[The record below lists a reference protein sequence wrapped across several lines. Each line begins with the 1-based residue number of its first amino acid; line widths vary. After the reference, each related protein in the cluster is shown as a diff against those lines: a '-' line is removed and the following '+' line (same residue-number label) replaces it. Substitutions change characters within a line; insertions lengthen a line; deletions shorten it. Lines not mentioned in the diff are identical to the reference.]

1 MTMKLRPYFLFFCS
15 SALLLSCST
24 VFSDT
29 LDQSKLIDAL
39 SDRGMDELLLHLAE
53 TGEFADAAEPRLI
66 KVGQLRSASRDPKRT
81 AAQRLEAFDESRRV
95 LRGLIDDPEMADH
108 PLRPVWRTDL
118 AEMLLVTHLQGFR
131 RSAAGYYEFGVPSR
145 DQRAAFEADI
155 PVALAMLMQADTEFR
170 DLESRLTRDAALR
183 DQLDASLA
191 TDRIFDEY
199 RDQKSAWFTADAA
212 YLATLLPDDNP
223 YFVSLGAV
231 ASQSKTPAA
240 ERERLLD
247 LSLRKLEPFLAG
259 DAGGAAV
266 QARAQSLAGRV
277 ALAQGNAEAA
287 EREHLAA
294 ATSDTATNGW
304 NTDRRDAYLALAL
317 AQEAQGNADAARAQL
332 EELAEK
338 SAVRDRLDDR
348 LLVADALHLLRLR
361 QAESAPAGQR
371 NAQIES
377 AYGVYFDLLDDPNL
391 GDAASAVRNL
401 VYDRWASSLA
411 DDADVA
417 ALPPVVRMAV
427 ADIARRRGMLDLRQ
441 GEEARGQAQLQR
453 SIELGQSMGDRA
465 EVGDEVWAN
474 AQYNLAYATYA
485 MDPKKLSALL
495 RAADLAT
502 AVAEQTPDLAV
513 ATDAI
518 DLATRLLESLHRQY
532 AAQPGVTPAFERAM
546 KVLYGS
552 GHFDTTRPAD
562 DRLIY
567 YAYAMFHARG
577 EYEKAAELYD
587 QQLKTH
593 PSYLEAQA
601 QRVAALSQWYAQLP
615 SGAKRDAA
623 EADLLDA
630 AKKVAAVA
638 QPVMQ
643 NPPDARQGEAAA
655 RALGSARLAQAEV
668 YAGREQLDRALE
680 EIASFE
686 SDFADRPEL
695 VRRGLERRLLLLVK
709 AERLGQAQEAAGT
722 MMGRFPDAAAGVINN
737 VLNDM
742 ERQITALGDASPEA
756 AKLADAAAAMA
767 KLLADWAE
775 QQGFDKNQMLPY
787 HLVVLKSLRIADRP
801 DEALAYLRDTGVDGD
816 FANNVDVLF
825 EKSRALVTKGDPAS
839 LKAAA
844 PLLNRILGGLNAP
857 YPDIYWR
864 AWVAR
869 LEINLLLN
877 ERVDEVPRRV
887 RQLQQSHPDL
897 GGEPFKSQLE
907 AMAAQA
913 KDRG

>member
-1 MTMKLRPYFLFFCS
+1 MKQFSVPFFFICCVSAFPLFHV
-15 SALLLSCST
+15 SASA
-24 VFSDT
+24 DQ

-53 TGEFADAAEPRLI
+53 TGEFSDAAEPKLI
-66 KVGQLRSASRDPKRT
+66 RVGQLRSASRDPQRS
-81 AAQRLEAFDESRRV
+81 AAERLEAFDESRRV
-95 LRGLIDDPEMADH
+95 LRELIDDPEMANH

-170 DLESRLTRDAALR
+170 DLESRLTRDTALR

-191 TDRIFDEY
+191 TDRIFEEY

-223 YFVSLGAV
+223 YFASLGA
-231 ASQSKTPAA
+231 APSQAGTPAA
-240 ERERLLD
+240 ERDRLRE
-247 LSLRKLEPFLAG
+247 LSLRKLGPFLTG

-277 ALAQGNAEAA
+277 MLAQGKADAA
-287 EREHLAA
+287 EREHLIPATSAA
-294 ATSDTATNGW
+294 ATGDW
-304 NTDRRDAYLALAL
+304 NSDRRDAFLALAR
-317 AQEAQGNADAARAQL
+317 AQEAQGNADEARAQL

-338 SAVRDRLDDR
+338 SVVRDRLDDR
-348 LLVADALHLLRLR
+348 LLVADALHLLLLR
-361 QAESAPAGQR
+361 QSEAVPAPQR
-371 NAQIES
+371 TAQIEV
-377 AYGVYFDLLDDPNL
+377 AYGVYFELLDDPAL
-391 GDAASAVRNL
+391 GDSAPAIRNL

-411 DDADVA
+411 DEADLS
-417 ALPPVVRMAV
+417 ALPPAVRMAV
-427 ADIARRRGMLDLRQ
+427 ADISRRRGMLDLRQ
-441 GEEARGQAQLQR
+441 GEEEQGKARLQR
-453 SIELGQSMGDRA
+453 AIDLGESLGDRA
-465 EVGDEVWAN
+465 AVGDTVWAN

-485 MDPKKLSALL
+485 IDPQKLSALL

-502 AVAEQTPDLAV
+502 AVAEQTPDQTV

-532 AAQPGVTPAFERAM
+532 ASQPGVTPAFERAM
-546 KVLYGS
+546 KVLYES
-552 GHFDTTRPAD
+552 GNFDTTRPAD

-577 EYEKAAELYD
+577 EYEQAAELYD
-587 QQLKTH
+587 KQLRTH
-593 PSYLEAQA
+593 PNYLEAQA
-601 QRVAALSQWYAQLP
+601 QRVAALSQWYAALP
-615 SGAKRDAA
+615 SGARREAA

-630 AKKVAAVA
+630 AKKVAAA
-638 QPVMQ
+638 AEPVMK

-668 YAGREQLDRALE
+668 YAGRGNLDRALE

-695 VRRGLERRLLLLVK
+695 VRRGLERRLLLLVE
-709 AERLGQAQEAAGT
+709 AERLDQAQEAAGT

-742 ERQITALGDASPEA
+742 ERRIAALGDDSPEA

-767 KLLADWAE
+767 KLLADWAT
-775 QQGFDKNQMLPY
+775 QQGFEKNQMLPY

-816 FANNVDVLF
+816 FTNNVDVLF
-825 EKSRALVTKGDPAS
+825 EKARALVTKGDPAS

-844 PLLNRILGGLNAP
+844 PLLNRILGGLTEP

-864 AWVAR
+864 AWIAR
-869 LEINLLLN
+869 LQINLLLG

-907 AMAAQA
+907 ALAAEA
-913 KDRG
+913 GR